1 MGVEYHNAQSILR
14 TEQRNPIVVFEA
26 HMDRTD
32 PGAGAKNGQVI
43 GKIIGPRG
51 GEQKGILSGIN
62 EVLPFLRAR
71 LPISSSAVY
80 SLSDGDEIED
90 GETLLRVIG
99 PYAAFGMYRDV
110 ITGVLASSIGW
121 ATAANECVR
130 AAGDTRVM
138 VSGSPYLHPDVVD
151 SMEYSAYVGGCAA
164 VSTQKGGERTATVP
178 QGSMSHDFVLIWGA
192 ADRAM
197 IVYDRHSRLGAQRIM
212 PVPTTGDVI
221 QEALDAAYALSGGT
235 SNPLRGV
242 KVSVPINLGGGS
254 PDLINELK
262 ARLTDAGF
270 GSVDIHVAGEL
281 TPEMIAEYEASGVE
295 IGLYV
300 VGRYVAAAAPAPV
313 YGAIKEID
321 GRAVAPRGMAP
332 GRVTNHRMLQR
343 ELN

>member
-1 MGVEYHNAQSILR
+1 MLTPSEELELSSPTLRGATVGIEYHNAQSILR
-14 TEQRNPIVVFEA
+14 TEQRNPIVVFEVY
-26 HMDRTD
+26 
-32 PGAGAKNGQVI
+32 AGAPGV
-43 GKIIGPRG
+43 
-51 GEQKGILSGIN
+51 LSGIN

-71 LPISSSAVY
+71 LPISNSAVY
-80 SLSDGDEIED
+80 SLSDGAEIDED
-90 GETLLRVIG
+90 ETLLRIVG

-110 ITGVLASSIGW
+110 ITGILASSIGW
-121 ATAANECVR
+121 ATAANECVQ

-138 VSGSPYLHPDVVD
+138 VSGSPYVHPDVVD

-178 QGSMSHDFVLIWGA
+178 QGSMPNDFVLIWGA

-197 IVYDRHSRLGAQRIM
+197 TVYDRHSRLGAQRVM

-242 KVSVPINLGGGS
+242 KVSVPANLGGGS
-254 PDLINELK
+254 PDLVRELK

-281 TPEMIAEYEASGVE
+281 TPELIAGYEASGVDL
-295 IGLYV
+295 GLYV
-300 VGRYVAAAAPAPV
+300 VGRYIAAAPPAPV
-313 YGAIKEID
+313 YAAIKEID
-321 GRAVAPRGMAP
+321 GKGVAPRGLGP
-332 GRVTNHRMLQR
+332 GRVANHRMLQR
-343 ELN
+343 ELS